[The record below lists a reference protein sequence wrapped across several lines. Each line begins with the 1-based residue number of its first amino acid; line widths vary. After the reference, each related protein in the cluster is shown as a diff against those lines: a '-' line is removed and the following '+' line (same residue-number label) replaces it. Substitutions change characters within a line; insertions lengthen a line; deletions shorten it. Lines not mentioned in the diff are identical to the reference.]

1 MGSWLRLR
9 NNGTSDRRRTENTTD
24 KCVDLEIGNESEF
37 CDPGPYE
44 E

>member
-1 MGSWLRLR
+1 MELF
-9 NNGTSDRRRTENTTD
+9 TSDPRRTKNTTH